1 MRRPVFGLLALL
13 ALVIA
18 SAVAVVYT
26 KHLSRVQFAELQRL
40 TRQQDDLK
48 VEWRRLQLE
57 QSTLATQSRIE
68 QMARERLG
76 MTAPGPDVTRVL
88 LR

>member
-1 MRRPVFGLLALL
+1 VTRPLLGVLALL

-18 SAVAVVYT
+18 SAIAVVYT

-40 TRQQDDLK
+40 TRAQDDLK

-57 QSTLATQSRIE
+57 QSTLATHSRIE

-76 MTAPGPDVTRVL
+76 MAEPGPGSTRVL
-88 LR
+88 VR

>member
-1 MRRPVFGLLALL
+1 VTRPLLGVLALL

-18 SAVAVVYT
+18 SAIAVVYT
-26 KHLSRVQFAELQRL
+26 KHLSRVQFAELQRM
-40 TRQQDDLK
+40 TREQDALK

-76 MTAPGPDVTRVL
+76 MTEPGPDNTRVL
-88 LR
+88 VR